1 MRKFILS
8 CGSTVD
14 LPYSYCEKRDLR
26 IIFYS
31 YFALGREYK
40 DDMGRTEGASAR
52 YYKMLADG
60 VMPTTSQINEEAYF
74 EFFDKLLGEG
84 DVLHVAFGS
93 GMSGSVFNAIAA
105 AKRAGAAHP
114 DRRIE
119 VIDSTCSSGGYG
131 MLVDYAADMR
141 DEGKTMDETIAWLN
155 ENRDKVHHLFF
166 STVLSFF
173 RRSGRVKATAAF
185 FGSILGICPLMR
197 LNREGRIVP
206 YDKALGKRKALQKTV
221 KNALALLPSGYDGK
235 LWINHSNCPE
245 LAEEA
250 RAALAAALPDYKRD
264 IFVFDIGPV
273 ISSHCGPGTVAVYFL
288 ANERTK

>member
-1 MRKFILS
+1 MKNFILS

-14 LPYSYCEKRDLR
+14 LPYSYCLDRDFR
-26 IIFYS
+26 IIYYS
-31 YFALGREYK
+31 YFIDGKEYK
-40 DDMGRTEGASAR
+40 DDMGRTPGESTR
-52 YYKMLADG
+52 YYAMLNEG
-60 VMPTTSQINEEAYF
+60 KMPTTSQINEQTYY
-74 EFFDKLLGEG
+74 EFFDELLKEG

-93 GMSGSVFNAIAA
+93 GMSGSVYNAIAA
-105 AKRAGAAHP
+105 AKRAGEAHP

-131 MLVDYAADMR
+131 MIVDYAADMR
-141 DEGKTMDETIAWLN
+141 DAGKTMDETIGWLN
-155 ENRDKVHHLFF
+155 ANRRTFHHLFF

-221 KNALALLPSGYDGK
+221 KNVLAALPEHYDGK

-250 RAALAAALPDYKRD
+250 RAELVAALPDYKRD

-273 ISSHCGPGTVAVYFL
+273 ISSHCGPGTVAIYFK
-288 ANERTK
+288 ADERQE

>member
-1 MRKFILS
+1 MNKFILS

-14 LPYSYCEKRDLR
+14 LPYSYCVKRDLR

-31 YFALGREYK
+31 YFALDREYK
-40 DDMGRTEGASAR
+40 DDMGKTPSASAQ
-52 YYKMLADG
+52 YYKMLDEG
-60 VMPTTSQINEEAYF
+60 VMPTTSQINEETYF
-74 EFFDKLLGEG
+74 EFFDKLLEEG

-93 GMSGSVFNAIAA
+93 GMSGSVYNAIAA
-105 AKRAGAAHP
+105 AKRAGEAHP
-114 DRRIE
+114 GRRIE

-131 MLVDYAADMR
+131 MLVDYAADLR
-141 DEGKTMDETIAWLN
+141 DEGKTMDETLAWLN
-155 ENRDKVHHLFF
+155 DNREKIHHLFF

-221 KNALALLPSGYDGK
+221 KNTLALLPPDYDGK

-250 RAALAAALPDYKRD
+250 RAELAAALPDYKRD

-273 ISSHCGPGTVAVYFL
+273 ISSHCGPGTVAIYFK
-288 ANERTK
+288 ANERKE